1 MSEKTIKVGLVLNPK
16 AGIGGPVALKGSD
29 GEETVSKAQALGSES
44 KVTER
49 TVVCLNALKD
59 VADRLEI
66 VTMTGEMGAD
76 ACHEADMACEII
88 GEISAGQTTPE
99 DTKRAIELF
108 IQHDV
113 DLILFA
119 GGDGT
124 ARDVCDVLR
133 EATPEQVVLGIPC
146 GVKMHSGVFA
156 NTPGAAAAI
165 VAGMARGDLLTISEA
180 EVRDIDEDA
189 FRNGVVSTR
198 YYGEMRVPE
207 ELRYMQQV
215 KSGGQEVEELVVEEI
230 AADIVDHMEPGVV
243 YFIGSGSTTAA
254 IMDSLGL
261 ENTLLGVDVV
271 KDGELLLND
280 AREDQLYEYVSN
292 EPVRIVIT
300 VIGGQGHVFGRGN
313 QQLSPRI
320 LRKVGKDNIVVIATK
335 TKLES
340 LQGPLLADTGDAELD
355 RELGGFIRVVTGY
368 EDAVLCKIQ

>member
-1 MSEKTIKVGLVLNPK
+1 MKVGLVLNPK

-29 GEETVSKAQALGSES
+29 GEETVSRAQALGSQS

-49 TVVCLNALKD
+49 TVVCLTALQEVKD
-59 VADRLEI
+59 TLEI
-66 VTMTGEMGAD
+66 VTMAAEMGAD
-76 ACHEADMACEII
+76 ACREAKIPCEVIADI
-88 GEISAGQTTPE
+88 QPGQTTPE
-99 DTKRAIELF
+99 DTRRAIEMF
-108 IQHDV
+108 IQQDV

-124 ARDVCDVLR
+124 ARDVSDVLEQQGR
-133 EATPEQVVLGIPC
+133 QDQVVLGIPC

-165 VAGMARGDLLTISEA
+165 VASMASGELLTVSEA

-189 FRNGVVSTR
+189 FRKGVVNTR

-230 AADIVDHMEPGVV
+230 AAHIVDHMEPGVV

-271 KDGELLLND
+271 RDGELLLND
-280 AREDQLYEYVSN
+280 AREDQLYEFAAS

-300 VIGGQGHVFGRGN
+300 VIGGQGHIFGRGN

-335 TKLES
+335 TKLEA